1 MKSQRILI
9 TGGGGAAAISL
20 LKSYKKHD
28 YTLFVADIDPM
39 AAGLYLVPASNRLII
54 PRGDDDRYIGEMKEV
69 CKRLSIDVYIP
80 TVDSELF
87 ESAEHRSDFEK
98 SGTQVMVAPAGALA
112 TCLDKY
118 LLMQEAAD
126 IIPVPKTAV
135 LDESFSL
142 DGWSLPLIA
151 KPRSGSGS
159 RGIVIVKSA
168 DQLDR
173 ISLKG
178 DYIIQEFLPGEE
190 YSVDTLCDLDGKVLA
205 AVPRERM
212 KIDSGIAVAAKT
224 VKNKELIDYASK
236 IAEHLGLTFTS
247 NIQFRFST
255 DGIPKLLEINARFPG
270 TMPLTVSA
278 GIDMPLLSMK
288 MIEGESFK
296 KEELDFREIAVVRF
310 LEEEIV
316 ELPEMES
323 VINQANEANSKNA
336 A

>member
-1 MKSQRILI
+1 MKSKRILI

-54 PRGDDDRYIGEMKEV
+54 PRGDDPSFIGQMKELA
-69 CKRLSIDVYIP
+69 KRHAIDVFIP

-87 ESAEHRSDFEK
+87 ESADHRADFEK
-98 SGTQVMVAPAGALA
+98 NGTSVMVAPADALA

-118 LLMQEAAD
+118 LLMQEAED

-159 RGIVIVKSA
+159 RGIVLVKSA
-168 DQLDR
+168 DQLDH

-178 DYIIQEFLPGEE
+178 DYIVQEFLPGEE
-190 YSVDTLCDLDGKVLA
+190 YSVDTLCDMDGKVLA

-224 VKNKELIDYASK
+224 VKHPELIDYASK

-247 NIQFRFST
+247 NVQFRFSS
-255 DGIPKLLEINARFPG
+255 DGVPKLLEINARFPG

-288 MIEGESFK
+288 MIEGEVFK
-296 KEELDFREIAVVRF
+296 KEDLDFSEIAVVRF
-310 LEEEIV
+310 LEEKNI
-316 ELPEMES
+316 ELSEMEDLIDLAKKS
-323 VINQANEANSKNA
+323 NSKNA

>member
-1 MKSQRILI
+1 VKSQRILI

-20 LKSYKKHD
+20 LKSYKKED

-39 AAGLYLVPASNRLII
+39 AAGLYLVPESNRLII
-54 PRGDDDRYIGEMKEV
+54 PRGDDDLFIGHIKDL
-69 CKRLSIDVYIP
+69 CDRHKIDVYIP

-87 ESAEHRSDFEK
+87 ESAKHRADFESK
-98 SGTQVMVAPAGALA
+98 GTQVMVAPADALA
-112 TCLDKY
+112 ICLDKY
-118 LLMQEAAD
+118 LLMGEAQE

-135 LDESFSL
+135 LDEKFSL

-159 RGIVIVKSA
+159 RGIVLVKSS
-168 DQLDR
+168 DQLDS
-173 ISLKG
+173 ISRKG
-178 DYIIQEFLPGEE
+178 DYIIQEFLPGKE
-190 YSVDTLCDLDGKVLA
+190 YSVDTLCGLDGKVLA

-224 VKNKELIDYASK
+224 VKNPELVDYATK

-247 NIQFRFST
+247 NIQFRFSS
-255 DGIPKLLEINARFPG
+255 DGIPRLLEINARFPG

-288 MIEGESFK
+288 IIEGNVYNK
-296 KEELDFREIAVVRF
+296 KDLDFREVAVVRF
-310 LEEEIV
+310 LEEQLV
-316 ELPEMES
+316 ELSEMQD
-323 VINQANEANSKNA
+323 VVNQADEAASKNA